1 MGENETENEKRKV
14 EIENIHVQL
23 HKHTSVARAVREGN
37 RVTAVPRLQRERFAP
52 LVPSVILGVS
62 HGGFGAGVGS
72 QIANAGDRL
81 DADAAAYWELR
92 QRGLGERAIRAEAS
106 SRVRQAELRQV
117 ADLDRVAQE
126 VVTAHAQVQIR
137 AKRIE
142 IARAGIPAAEESFRL
157 NWERIK
163 NAQGL
168 PIEVLQ
174 SIQSLALVRR
184 EYLNAVTDY
193 NVAQFQ
199 LWWATGWLAD
209 PASNLN
215 PDYPQILP

>member
-1 MGENETENEKRKV
+1 M
-14 EIENIHVQL
+14 
-23 HKHTSVARAVREGN
+23 
-37 RVTAVPRLQRERFAP
+37 
-52 LVPSVILGVS
+52 
-62 HGGFGAGVGS
+62 
-72 QIANAGDRL
+72 D
-81 DADAAAYWELR
+81 DADTTTAMGAD
-92 QRGLGERAIRAEAS
+92 LGPDRHG
-106 SRVRQAELRQV
+106 VRQAELRQV

-126 VVTAHAQVQIR
+126 VVTAHAQVQTR
-137 AKRIE
+137 VQRIE

-163 NAQGL
+163 SAQGL

-184 EYLNAVTDY
+184 QYLNAVSDY

-209 PASNLN
+209 PACSPPEAPPIPPNSSAGLSEN
-215 PDYPQILP
+215 APAFASPRPR